1 MPRRPKTPCRHPGC
15 PELIPYGQKYCE
27 THKKLHPEET
37 RSAGKRG
44 YGSRWQKFSRNYL
57 KTHPLCVRCQKEGK
71 YVRATVVDHIKPHR
85 GDPKLFWDVENM
97 QPLCKSCHDRK
108 TRREDSCPEYR
119 Y

>member
-57 KTHPLCVRCQKEGK
+57 KEHPLCVRCQKEGK

>member
-15 PELIPYGQKYCE
+15 PELVSYGQKYCE

-57 KTHPLCVRCQKEGK
+57 KAQPLCVRCQKEGK

-97 QPLCKSCHDRK
+97 QPLCKPCHDRK